1 MDRRDPLKV
10 DRSDVRKL
18 GGVTVLGGGAPA
30 AVPLGKVSSARHP
43 RWTALIRAHP
53 GCPAV
58 CRARQ
63 APPVSKVV

>member
-43 RWTALIRAHP
+43 RWTAL
-53 GCPAV
+53 
-58 CRARQ
+58 
-63 APPVSKVV
+63 